1 VSKWQWFTAIKA
13 GIMLAMFSGAAY
25 AATAAQH
32 TTVAT
37 IPVQRIM
44 VNTPTDWSQV
54 AVDATPAIIALLIA
68 LTAYV
73 KSRTVQQA
81 AVTANNRAIE
91 VATKVD
97 AVTSQVNGSLTQTQE
112 RVARLE
118 GLMAQPIHARD
129 PISPIIDPLPHT
141 V

>member
-1 VSKWQWFTAIKA
+1 MSKWQWFTAIKA
-13 GIMLAMFSGAAY
+13 GIMLAMFSSAAY

-32 TTVAT
+32 MMTAVL
-37 IPVQRIM
+37 PVQRIT

-73 KSRTVQQA
+73 KSRTIQQA

-91 VATKVD
+91 VAAKVD
-97 AVTSQVNGSLTQTQE
+97 NVTAQVNGSLTQTQE

-129 PISPIIDPLPHT
+129 SISPVIPPLPSAT
-141 V
+141 